1 MITDQYRYCGAGA
14 DLFAGADAK
23 LFTRSYVPPTY
34 CLLKKNFCLKIKKLK
49 ILYDLSYEV
58 GHNFT
63 FIILTFT
70 ACNEVFCKTRSR
82 PTQRNTQRNATLY
95 ATQRN
100 ATQRYTYNTC
110 LIQTYIFDVS
120 TLKTIFIF
128 LKQNIHLTVCVLS
141 VELYLEKPFF
151 F

>member
-63 FIILTFT
+63 FIILNFT

-82 PTQRNTQRNATLY
+82 PTQRNAM
-95 ATQRN
+95 
-100 ATQRYTYNTC
+100 QRYTYNTC

-128 LKQNIHLTVCVLS
+128 LKQNIHLTVCVPS
-141 VELYLEKPFF
+141 VELYLGKPFF